1 MVQMAFLWHR
11 CKKKKYFEEDVTSS
25 RTFADLVQ
33 AVKTERE
40 VGISGVVLEDAA
52 VGSGAP
58 VNPQA
63 GVVATSHQRLLLLA
77 LSRALAQTHA
87 ARAEALH
94 HVLAD
99 LQIEAQ
105 HHHVHAVHQ
114 QKTRAVIPANAP
126 ELRLSPQT
134 NVPKSKDTYKVL

>member
-1 MVQMAFLWHR
+1 MQPVES
-11 CKKKKYFEEDVTSS
+11 KDVTSS

-52 VGSGAP
+52 VGSRAP
-58 VNPQA
+58 VKSQA
-63 GVVATSHQRLLLLA
+63 GVVAPSHQRLLLLV

-99 LQIEAQ
+99 LQIETQ

-114 QKTRAVIPANAP
+114 QKTRAVIPANTQ
-126 ELRLSPQT
+126 ELRLCQQT
-134 NVPKSKDTYKVL
+134 KVPKCKDTCKVL